1 MKDTMRILVVDDEE
15 TIRGILSRVLGEEGY
30 QVTLA
35 ASGEEAL
42 EIFRKDPHPLVLTDI
57 RMGGMSGME
66 LLTEI
71 RAIKSDT
78 QVLIMTSFA
87 SLETAIEAL
96 RLGAYDY
103 MVKPFEDLD
112 LVVATISR
120 ANEKIRLSREIQ
132 SLIDAL
138 KGKNEELELKNIL
151 LAEQASYD
159 GLTQLY
165 NHRHFQE
172 TLATEVA
179 RSLRHGRTFS
189 LIFMDVDLFKN
200 FNDTQGHLKGD
211 GVLRTIGEILKSLLR
226 KADMAAR
233 YGGDEFVLLLPE
245 TDKEAARGVAE
256 MVRKTI
262 ESHPFH
268 GREVQP
274 GGKVT
279 VSVGVASF
287 PEDGTDP
294 IALVQMADKALYDS
308 KDSGKNVVKVASEAR
323 K

>member
-1 MKDTMRILVVDDEE
+1 MDDTMRILIVDDEE
-15 TIRGILSRVLGEEGY
+15 TIRDILSRVLGQEGY
-30 QVTLA
+30 QVTA
-35 ASGEEAL
+35 AESGEEAL
-42 EIFRKDPHPLVLTDI
+42 EIFGKDPHPLVLTDI
-57 RMGGMSGME
+57 RMGGMTGME
-66 LLTEI
+66 LLTELRGI
-71 RAIKSDT
+71 DPET
-78 QVLIMTSFA
+78 QVLIMTSYA

-112 LVVATISR
+112 LVTATISR
-120 ANEKIRLSREIQ
+120 AAEKIRLSREIQ
-132 SLIDAL
+132 SLIETL
-138 KGKNEELELKNIL
+138 KGKNEELEVKNRI

-159 GLTQLY
+159 GLTQLH

-172 TLATEVA
+172 TMAAEAA

-189 LIFMDVDLFKN
+189 LVFMDVDLFKN
-200 FNDTQGHLKGD
+200 YNDTHGHLQGD

-245 TDKEAARGVAE
+245 TDKEAAQGVAE

-268 GREVQP
+268 GRESQP

-287 PEDGTDP
+287 PADGTDP
-294 IALVQMADKALYDS
+294 VALIQNADKALYGS
-308 KDSGKNVVKVASEAR
+308 KAAGNNVVTVASQAR

>member
-1 MKDTMRILVVDDEE
+1 MRILIVDDEE
-15 TIRGILSRVLGEEGY
+15 TIRGILSRVLGQEGY
-30 QVTLA
+30 EVTLA
-35 ASGEEAL
+35 ESGEEAL
-42 EIFRKDPHPLVLTDI
+42 EIFGKDPHPLVLTDI

-71 RAIKSDT
+71 RGINSET
-78 QVLIMTSFA
+78 QVLIMTSYA

-112 LVVATISR
+112 LVTATISR
-120 ANEKIRLSREIQ
+120 AGEKIRLSREIQ
-132 SLIDAL
+132 SLIETL
-138 KGKNEELELKNIL
+138 KGKNEELEVKNRI

-159 GLTQLY
+159 GLTQLH

-172 TLATEVA
+172 TLAIEVS

-200 FNDTQGHLKGD
+200 YNDTHGHLKGD
-211 GVLRTIGEILKSLLR
+211 SVLRTIGEILKNILR
-226 KADMAAR
+226 KTDTAAR

-245 TDKEAARGVAE
+245 TDKGAAQGVGE
-256 MVRKTI
+256 LVRKTI
-262 ESHPFH
+262 ESHPFY
-268 GREVQP
+268 GRDAQP

-287 PEDGTDP
+287 PADGTD
-294 IALVQMADKALYDS
+294 AANLVQSADKALYES
-308 KDSGKNVVKVASEAR
+308 KDSGKNIVTVVLEAR